1 MNMDDYRKKTAL
13 LLCIVDGLAQKD
25 TWGSETRIQKLVYFL
40 QNLLDIPLD
49 FEFILYMYSPYSYD
63 LRDKLTSLRAD
74 RLLTLETKRYSG
86 ARFVTTDLGKKY
98 QEAFPIFLESYK
110 KKFELIINSLGTKP
124 ILELEQL
131 AIAFHLTRLAEK
143 QEEPNFLDDWAEEL
157 QKWRPN
163 ISVNNGQDFLEK
175 SNFIRDSLSPDV
187 NNPSVINA

>member
-1 MNMDDYRKKTAL
+1 
-13 LLCIVDGLAQKD
+13 LAQKE

-74 RLLTLETKRYSG
+74 KLLTLETNRYSG
-86 ARFVTTDLGKKY
+86 PRFVTTDLGKNY
-98 QEAFPIFLESYK
+98 QEASPEILKLFKKQLE
-110 KKFELIINSLGTKP
+110 LVINALGTKP

-131 AIAFHLTRLAEK
+131 AIAFHLTQLAEK

-157 QKWRPN
+157 QKWRPK

-175 SNFIRDSLSPDV
+175 SDFIRNSLLPDI
-187 NNPSVINA
+187 NNPAINA